1 MKDKFFKAQFQNGKA
16 HSEIV
21 YPALQLVEELNVRM
35 SCPNTLKFLVDLY
48 TC

>member
-1 MKDKFFKAQFQNGKA
+1 MKDQIFKAQFQNGKA

-21 YPALQLVEELNVRM
+21 YPALQPVEEINVRM
-35 SCPNTLKFLVDLY
+35 SCPNTLKFLEDLY